1 MTLQR
6 LIKYINKYSG
16 TLTPP
21 EIYQL
26 LNSTADYYKK
36 QSQQFIAGKFI
47 PKAQLPPESEI
58 VNSEGPAITD

>member
-1 MTLQR
+1 MNKER

-21 EIYQL
+21 ELYQL
-26 LNSTADYYKK
+26 LNTTSDYFRK
-36 QSQQFIAGKFI
+36 QSQDFVAGKFV

-58 VNSEGPAITD
+58 IASEGLLPE

>member
-1 MTLQR
+1 MTVNR

-26 LNSTADYYKK
+26 MNSAADYYKK
-36 QSQQFIAGKFI
+36 QSQEFIAGKFV

-58 VNSEGPAITD
+58 IKSEGPPLTD